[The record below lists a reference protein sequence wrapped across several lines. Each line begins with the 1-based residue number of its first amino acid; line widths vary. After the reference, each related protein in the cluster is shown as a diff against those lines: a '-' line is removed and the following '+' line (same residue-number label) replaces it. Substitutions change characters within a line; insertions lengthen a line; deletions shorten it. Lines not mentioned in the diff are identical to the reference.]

1 MSIKNFILN
10 SIFRNSLKQESEMVI
25 AKKVGEMTFNRFVS
39 EEDIRTEAYYLW
51 EKAGKE
57 GNSEDFWLQAEDK
70 IRNYIEQNG

>member
-25 AKKVGEMTFNRFVS
+25 TKKVGEMTYNRFFS
-39 EEDIRTEAYYLW
+39 EEDIRLEAYYLW

-57 GNSEDFWLQAEDK
+57 GNSEDFWRQAEDK

>member
-1 MSIKNFILN
+1 
-10 SIFRNSLKQESEMVI
+10 MVI

-51 EKAGKE
+51 EKAGRE